1 MNPTAIR
8 NALLTTLFP
17 WHQARLIEQAGGEVA
32 RECRADLWKRVRQP
46 TLGMSTPEIRGYA
59 RAYAAGFAATHVD
72 QVLDHRS
79 LKPALRL
86 RVLAS
91 GIDQLVG
98 MAVRDA
104 LSDETTA
111 DARPLA
117 A

>member
-1 MNPTAIR
+1 MNPTAAR

-17 WHQARLIEQAGGEVA
+17 WYQTRLIEQAGGEVA
-32 RECRADLWKRVRQP
+32 RECRADLWKRVRRQ
-46 TLGMSTPEIRGYA
+46 TVGMSTPEIRGYA

-72 QVLDHRS
+72 QVLDHHS

-91 GIDQLVG
+91 GIDQLVN
-98 MAVRDA
+98 MAIRDA
-104 LSDETTA
+104 LSDESTA

>member
-1 MNPTAIR
+1 MNSTLQ
-8 NALLTTLFP
+8 NALLATLFP
-17 WHQARLIEQAGGEVA
+17 WRQIRLVEQAGGEIA
-32 RECRADLWKRVRQP
+32 RQCRADLWKRVRRQ
-46 TLGMSTPEIRGYA
+46 TMGMSTPEIRGYA
-59 RAYAAGFAATHVD
+59 RAYAAGIADTQVD
-72 QVLDHRS
+72 QILGRHL

-98 MAVRDA
+98 MMVRDA
-104 LSDETTA
+104 LNDDVAA

>member
-1 MNPTAIR
+1 MNPTATP

-17 WHQARLIEQAGGEVA
+17 WYQTRLIEQAGGEVA
-32 RECRADLWKRVRQP
+32 RECRADLWKRVRQQ
-46 TLGMSTPEIRGYA
+46 TVGMSAPEIRGYA
-59 RAYAAGFAATHVD
+59 RAHAAGIAATHVD
-72 QVLDHRS
+72 QVLDRRS
-79 LKPALRL
+79 LKPALRP

-91 GIDQLVG
+91 GIDQLVS

-104 LSDETTA
+104 LSDEVPA